1 MALYDRMSEMGS
13 SPQENF
19 RALQAQQAQ
28 MAGMQGGVPQISL
41 LNPLAWGQFINALRN
56 GEFRKR

>member
-19 RALQAQQAQ
+19 RPAGTQAQ
-28 MAGMQGGVPQISL
+28 MAGMQGGVPVSL
-41 LNPLAWGQFINALRN
+41 LNPLAWGQFINAFRN